1 VGLLRGFLA
10 PFRGAVYIA
19 RERLWRHLV
28 VPILLNLALG
38 VVTLAVA
45 LHYLRPEL
53 TTRLGDMPVLM
64 WIALVS
70 LSLIGGALIFIL
82 LQPVLSAVF
91 CDRLS
96 EVVEK
101 RVRGSVPAAPLLA
114 SIGHALLHGLLKLA
128 LYALAI
134 VVGAALF
141 VSTGIGSLV
150 GVGLGAIF
158 LAYDG
163 FDYPLARRNAS
174 FAAKWAYLM
183 RHPFLAVGY
192 GLGTYVLYLVPL
204 AFVVA
209 PPFAAVGATLAYLE
223 DDTREDAR
231 KARVAAKA
239 AAKASAQAAA
249 QNNTLPKVPEKGPT
263 QSETAS
269 PEQAHNPVDISAS

>member
-10 PFRGAVYIA
+10 PFRGALFVG

-28 VPILLNLALG
+28 VPILLNLVLG
-38 VVTLAVA
+38 AATLAVA

-53 TTRLGDMPVLM
+53 TQRLGDMPVLM

-82 LQPVLSAVF
+82 LQPILSAVF

-101 RVRGSVPAAPLLA
+101 RVRGSAPAAPLLA
-114 SIGHALLHGLLKLA
+114 SIGHALLHGVLKLA

-150 GVGLGAIF
+150 GVGLGVIF

-174 FAAKWAYLM
+174 FRAKWAYMM
-183 RHPFLAVGY
+183 RHPFLSVGY

-209 PPFAAVGATLAYLE
+209 PPFAAVGATLVFLE
-223 DDTREDAR
+223 DETREDAR
-231 KARVAAKA
+231 KARIAAKA
-239 AAKASAQAAA
+239 ASGGAKATKS
-249 QNNTLPKVPEKGPT
+249 PEKGGEKSQP
-263 QSETAS
+263 QGETTS
-269 PEQAHNPVDISAS
+269 PELAHNPVDISAS

>member
-1 VGLLRGFLA
+1 VGLFRGFMA
-10 PFRGAVYIA
+10 PFRGAIYIA

-28 VPILLNLALG
+28 VPILLN
-38 VVTLAVA
+38 VTLGAATFGVA

-53 TTRLGDMPVLM
+53 AKALGEMPVLM
-64 WIALVS
+64 WIALVA
-70 LSLIGGALIFIL
+70 LSLVGGALIFIL
-82 LQPVLSAVF
+82 LQPILSAVF

-101 RVRGSVPAAPLLA
+101 RVRGNVPSAPLLA
-114 SIGHALLHGLLKLA
+114 SIGRALLHGLLKLA
-128 LYALAI
+128 LYAFAI

-150 GVGLGAIF
+150 GVALGAIF

-183 RHPFLAVGY
+183 KHPFLAVGY

-204 AFVVA
+204 AFIVA
-209 PPFAAVGATLAYLE
+209 PPFSAVGATLAYLE
-223 DDTREDAR
+223 DETRGEERKSRDAA
-231 KARVAAKA
+231 KAATKAAAKA
-239 AAKASAQAAA
+239 AAKAS
-249 QNNTLPKVPEKGPT
+249 PKGADKGAEKATEKPPG
-263 QSETAS
+263 QV
-269 PEQAHNPVDISAS
+269 HNPVDISAS

>member
-10 PFRGAVYIA
+10 PFRGALYVG

-28 VPILLNLALG
+28 VPILLNLVLG
-38 VVTLAVA
+38 AATLAVA

-53 TTRLGDMPVLM
+53 AERLGDMPVLM

-82 LQPVLSAVF
+82 LQPILSAVF

-101 RVRGSVPAAPLLA
+101 RVRGSAPSAPFLA
-114 SIGHALLHGLLKLA
+114 SVGHALLHGVLKLA

-141 VSTGIGSLV
+141 VSTGVGSLV
-150 GVGLGAIF
+150 GVGLGVIF

-174 FAAKWAYLM
+174 FGAKWAYMM
-183 RHPFLAVGY
+183 RHPFLSVGY
-192 GLGTYVLYLVPL
+192 GLGTYVLYLIPL

-209 PPFAAVGATLAYLE
+209 PPFAAVGATLVFLE
-223 DDTREDAR
+223 DETREDAR

-239 AAKASAQAAA
+239 TAKQI
-249 QNNTLPKVPEKGPT
+249 
-263 QSETAS
+263 
-269 PEQAHNPVDISAS
+269 HNPIDISAS